1 MNNNFNYNTYLFLSK
16 KKFILSVYEDNS
28 TEGFYE
34 KQLNIENQLE
44 DINYEKLDKF
54 LNENIF
60 KIEKILNNF
69 VKKIILIIDTDQF
82 FQFELSIKKKDS
94 ENSINLKSLNY
105 LIYEAKENC
114 KKTIEKKR
122 IIHLIINNYKIENE
136 DCNFLPKDGENKS
149 FSVDLK
155 YICLSNEIIKN
166 LEEILNKYQISLGQI
181 VNADY
186 IREFLTNKEN
196 QNIFLMTKKILTG
209 HNPNEVNLVD
219 KSLKNQ
225 GFFEKFFNFFN

>member
-60 KIEKILNNF
+60 KVEKILNNF

-82 FQFELSIKKKDS
+82 FQFELSIKKK
-94 ENSINLKSLNY
+94 IM
-105 LIYEAKENC
+105 
-114 KKTIEKKR
+114 
-122 IIHLIINNYKIENE
+122 KI
-136 DCNFLPKDGENKS
+136 
-149 FSVDLK
+149 
-155 YICLSNEIIKN
+155 
-166 LEEILNKYQISLGQI
+166 Q
-181 VNADY
+181 
-186 IREFLTNKEN
+186 
-196 QNIFLMTKKILTG
+196 
-209 HNPNEVNLVD
+209 
-219 KSLKNQ
+219 
-225 GFFEKFFNFFN
+225 

>member
-34 KQLNIENQLE
+34 IQLNIENQLE

-60 KIEKILNNF
+60 KVEKILNNF

-82 FQFELSIKKKDS
+82 FQFELSIKKKDY
-94 ENSINLKSLNY
+94 ENSVNLKSLNY

-136 DCNFLPKDGENKS
+136 DYKFLPKDVENKS

>member
-60 KIEKILNNF
+60 KVEKILNNF

-82 FQFELSIKKKDS
+82 FQFELSIKKKDY
-94 ENSINLKSLNY
+94 ENSVNLKSLNY

-136 DCNFLPKDGENKS
+136 DYKFLPEDVENKS

>member
-60 KIEKILNNF
+60 KVEKILNNF

-82 FQFELSIKKKDS
+82 FQFELSIKKKDY
-94 ENSINLKSLNY
+94 ENSVNLKSLNY

-136 DCNFLPKDGENKS
+136 DYKFLPKDVENKS

>member
-82 FQFELSIKKKDS
+82 FQFELSIKKKDY
-94 ENSINLKSLNY
+94 ENSVNLKSLNY

-136 DCNFLPKDGENKS
+136 DCNFLPKDVENKS

>member
-60 KIEKILNNF
+60 KVEKILNNF

-82 FQFELSIKKKDS
+82 FQFELSIKKKDY
-94 ENSINLKSLNY
+94 ENSVNLKSFNY

-136 DCNFLPKDGENKS
+136 DYKFLPKDVENKS

>member
-1 MNNNFNYNTYLFLSK
+1 MNNNFDYSTYLFLSK

-28 TEGFYE
+28 TKNVYE

-44 DINYEKLDKF
+44 DINYGKLEKF

-69 VKKIILIIDTDQF
+69 VKKIILIVDIDQF
-82 FQFELSIKKKDS
+82 FLVELSIKKKDD
-94 ENSINLKSLNY
+94 EHSINLKSLNH
-105 LIYEAKENC
+105 LLYEAKENC
-114 KKTIEKKR
+114 RKTIVKKQ
-122 IIHLIINNYKIENE
+122 IIHLIIKNYKIENE
-136 DCNFLPKDGENKS
+136 DYKFLPKDVENKS

-155 YICLSNEIIKN
+155 FICLSNEIIKN
-166 LEEILNKYQISLGQI
+166 FEDILNKYQISLGQI

-186 IREFLTNKEN
+186 IKEFLTNEEN

-225 GFFEKFFNFFN
+225 GFFEKFFNIFN